1 MPTFSSHDGTVL
13 AYRLAGQGEPLVCLA
28 GGPGRPSGYLGDLG
42 GLATTRRLILLDNRG
57 TGGSAAPEDPRT
69 YGVGRLVADVE
80 ALREHLG
87 LESMDLLGHSAAADL
102 AVLYAA
108 RHPHRIRRL
117 VLVTPSP
124 RAVGLDPTDEEWFAA
139 VERRSGEPWYATA
152 RAALDAWDAGD
163 ERDETRR
170 ATRPF
175 LYSPWND
182 VAEAH
187 DRSFPAVRAAAQGFH
202 GRGTF
207 DPDATRTAV
216 KGLPAPVLVIAGEDD
231 LAPTADHAAAYA
243 ALFPDA
249 RAASVPGAHFP
260 WVTAPKEF
268 TATVERFLGA

>member
-13 AYRLAGQGEPLVCLA
+13 AYRLAGRGEPLVCLA

-42 GLATTRRLILLDNRG
+42 GLATTRRLIILDGRG
-57 TGGSAAPEDPRT
+57 TGGSAAPEDPGT
-69 YGVGRLVADVE
+69 YGVDRLVADVE

-87 LESMDLLGHSAAADL
+87 LETMDLLGHSAGADL
-102 AVLYAA
+102 TVLYAA

-139 VERRSGEPWYATA
+139 IERRSAEPWYATA
-152 RAALDAWDAGD
+152 RAALDAWEAGD

-182 VAEAH
+182 AAEAH
-187 DRSFPAVRAAAQGFH
+187 DRSFPPVRAAAEGFY
-202 GRGTF
+202 GKGTL
-207 DPDATRTAV
+207 DPDATRAAV
-216 KGLPAPVLVIAGEDD
+216 KALPAPVLVIAGEDD

-243 ALFPDA
+243 ALFPGA

-268 TATVERFLGA
+268 AAAVERFLGA